1 MHRLAIVYTNT
12 SATVK
17 RILLKL
23 LDQPVSSTIIY
34 NNVYYYYYYYYYYY
48 QVRVVGMH
56 SPELLELVEKCPQGA
71 ETLIM
76 RMLYILTENGELLI
90 V

>member
-1 MHRLAIVYTNT
+1 
-12 SATVK
+12 
-17 RILLKL
+17 
-23 LDQPVSSTIIY
+23 
-34 NNVYYYYYYYYYYY
+34 
-48 QVRVVGMH
+48 MH

-76 RMLYILTENGELLI
+76 RMLYILTENGELLL